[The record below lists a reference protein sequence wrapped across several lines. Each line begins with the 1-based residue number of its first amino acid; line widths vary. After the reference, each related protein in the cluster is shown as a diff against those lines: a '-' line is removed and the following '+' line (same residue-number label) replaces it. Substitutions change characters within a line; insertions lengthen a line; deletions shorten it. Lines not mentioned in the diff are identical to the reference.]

1 MEEPSRDTAAPR
13 DLVDQS
19 HAAARAKAEDRTTPE
34 RPWPLFEDISDAEDD
49 EPRPSAD
56 PPQRSPLVGAASS
69 TWDAVAQSSPPPP
82 PVDCSSSLPPA
93 SFAAGPAVSASLSP
107 APVPAP
113 PPVSALEPGVVLPAP
128 GPTGLMRPLTVDTGC
143 EYPSDAATRRHDD
156 VTTTSPVTSEADGPS
171 PPKIPRLRIVMA
183 AAAGDGEGPSCGW
196 ASSPGRVG
204 NCASGAASAV
214 PYVVTLA
221 SQQSPQRDVSDDVMD
236 TSSGESAS
244 ASRHRRKARHKV
256 RR

>member
-82 PVDCSSSLPPA
+82 PPVDCSSSLPPA
-93 SFAAGPAVSASLSP
+93 SIAAGPAVSASLSP

-143 EYPSDAATRRHDD
+143 EYPADAATRRHDD

-183 AAAGDGEGPSCGW
+183 AAGDGEGASCGW

-221 SQQSPQRDVSDDVMD
+221 SQQSPRRDVSDDVME

-256 RR
+256 RH